1 MSTLNRMPI
10 SKQPWN
16 ASTRIATFPVITSW
30 SLKGQPKRPCLSKK
44 EPLPMQLAT
53 PSAASPAPVP
63 LNVPKLDLSKLC
75 IPSFDASALPSAHVT
90 SPSSSSSSSCSSS
103 SFVSSSSP
111 SVVIKYSFYLYPQVD
126 AKEERKVLSLLQSLP
141 SKASAASLRLYQEMV
156 TARQSYESI
165 SFRACRLLA
174 AASEGWGERLGA
186 AQDREVVLSQQIV
199 AAEDKSRELEA
210 QIELISHAL
219 QLAGL

>member
-1 MSTLNRMPI
+1 
-10 SKQPWN
+10 
-16 ASTRIATFPVITSW
+16 
-30 SLKGQPKRPCLSKK
+30 
-44 EPLPMQLAT
+44 
-53 PSAASPAPVP
+53 
-63 LNVPKLDLSKLC
+63 
-75 IPSFDASALPSAHVT
+75 
-90 SPSSSSSSSCSSS
+90 
-103 SFVSSSSP
+103 
-111 SVVIKYSFYLYPQVD
+111 VD

-199 AAEDKSRELEA
+199 AAEEKSRELEA
-210 QIELISHAL
+210 QIELVSHAL
-219 QLAGL
+219 LLAGAYAL